1 MPVYYQWI
9 FFGYL
14 LDMQLV
20 AIEHSKNSSIRQS
33 QYKGPSLIVTVD
45 ISNWR
50 VKQELSVR

>member
-1 MPVYYQWI
+1 
-9 FFGYL
+9 
-14 LDMQLV
+14 V